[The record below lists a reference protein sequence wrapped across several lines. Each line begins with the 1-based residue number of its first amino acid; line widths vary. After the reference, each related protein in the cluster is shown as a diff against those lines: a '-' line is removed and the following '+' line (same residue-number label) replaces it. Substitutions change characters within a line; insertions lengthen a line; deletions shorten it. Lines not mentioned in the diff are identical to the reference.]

1 MIDYITWA
9 IEYEEQA
16 DKLMRNI
23 EELKS
28 LKETQH
34 LSLDDIHELNE
45 RIIRLTN
52 LYHDHRL
59 AAKHLRER
67 GDKYA

>member
-1 MIDYITWA
+1 MIDYIAWA

-16 DKLMRNI
+16 DKLMRHI

-34 LSLDDIHELNE
+34 LSLDDIHDLNE

-59 AAKHLRER
+59 TAKHLRER
-67 GDKYA
+67 NKNAK